1 MMYHKQ
7 CNPDSASD
15 KSKLFLCPVWR
26 DPSFQ
31 QVKQQFMLTRFL
43 WPTCYC
49 DSPGGSIKGSVCVC
63 LYVYVY
69 VYWVCMC
76 KWRGWGGWG
85 VRQRN
90 TARAIVDTVLESA
103 FVIHYDIFEKMLCMV
118 HNAFLKN
125 IWIFCFVH
133 CCFATICCI
142 IILENNCHVWRIC
155 WMRELFIFLK
165 SWYCQLSN
173 VPMIC
178 LCTRLFRI
186 AFIK

>member
-1 MMYHKQ
+1 MRQ
-7 CNPDSASD
+7 TNPNYSCVLCGEIRRSCKLSISLCWHVFCDLLVTVIVLED
-15 KSKLFLCPVWR
+15 RSKAVFAFVC
-26 DPSFQ
+26 
-31 QVKQQFMLTRFL
+31 T
-43 WPTCYC
+43 
-49 DSPGGSIKGSVCVC
+49 SI
-63 LYVYVY
+63 VY

-76 KWRGWGGWG
+76 KWRGWG

-155 WMRELFIFLK
+155 WMHELFIFLK

-178 LCTRLFRI
+178 LCRLFRI